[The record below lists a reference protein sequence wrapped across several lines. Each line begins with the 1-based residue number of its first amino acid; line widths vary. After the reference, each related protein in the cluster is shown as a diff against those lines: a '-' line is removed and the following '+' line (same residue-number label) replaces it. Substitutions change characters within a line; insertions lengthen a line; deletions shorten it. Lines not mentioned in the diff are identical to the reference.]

1 MGARLCKDVP
11 AQLLPIA
18 AQAATPIGAAPVK
31 HAQNMPGAFGC
42 DNSAA
47 VIVLQRRFRNLTLL
61 LF

>member
-31 HAQNMPGAFGC
+31 HAQAHSDVTIP
-42 DNSAA
+42 
-47 VIVLQRRFRNLTLL
+47 QQ
-61 LF
+61 